1 MHVNGII
8 LPTKIFLFSDW
19 PTFLIYLKTQLLREV
34 ENKRMSEDLSRKHRQ
49 RERKEHAFV
58 AEDIK
63 CRQGGGHRGH
73 AVVKGLHLQ
82 AQTTVTNIVRQL
94 SSHQPP

>member
-19 PTFLIYLKTQLLREV
+19 PAFLIYLKTQLLREV
-34 ENKRMSEDLSRKHRQ
+34 ENERMSEDLSRKHRQ
-49 RERKEHAFV
+49 RERKDHEFV
-58 AEDIK
+58 AEDIQS
-63 CRQGGGHRGH
+63 RQGGGHRGH
-73 AVVKGLHLQ
+73 TVVKGLHLQ
-82 AQTTVTNIVRQL
+82 GQITVINIVRQL